1 MKPIYTVGYGETRGF
16 TNGVFALMDEGY
28 MNASVI
34 LQELLCWMS
43 EDEVAQFVKG
53 SWLFRDE
60 ENECVV
66 RRAAEEEVEEE
77 EFY

>member
-66 RRAAEEEVEEE
+66 RASEEEEVEEE